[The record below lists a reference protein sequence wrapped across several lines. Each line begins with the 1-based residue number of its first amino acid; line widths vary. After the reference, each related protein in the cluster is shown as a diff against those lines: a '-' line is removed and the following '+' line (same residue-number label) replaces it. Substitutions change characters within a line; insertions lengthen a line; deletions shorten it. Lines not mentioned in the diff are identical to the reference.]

1 MLLFVDNQHSCLKA
15 YAVTLLDGC
24 FSEAR
29 SAVIRINV
37 DPRGG
42 KKKKRKKRWLF
53 RVSNES
59 MLDQTSNAT
68 NASALDKENYA
79 RAYLVLYRLSIVQFF
94 FGGRE
99 LKTPLLRRSMRLLQY
114 FYAISFI
121 WSKRTKFRR
130 LLVDNKRSKIS
141 DKIYIN
147 IASIIFQ
154 SWIIFFTIDIHFR
167 YL

>member
-1 MLLFVDNQHSCLKA
+1 MVVL
-15 YAVTLLDGC
+15 
-24 FSEAR
+24 AR
-29 SAVIRINV
+29 RVQPWYGLTWIRE
-37 DPRGG
+37 GE
-42 KKKKRKKRWLF
+42 KKKKEKKDDCSAFQTNRCSTRPRMQPMLLHSTKRITRALILF
-53 RVSNES
+53 S
-59 MLDQTSNAT
+59 TG
-68 NASALDKENYA
+68 
-79 RAYLVLYRLSIVQFF
+79 YRSCSFF
-94 FGGRE
+94 FWGERE